1 MDLSA
6 SVLPFVLA
14 FLAGFIVKAVDW
26 LDDDRKTSHPSKYAL
41 AATYGLAIGYIIGTS
56 TFSTLFLAALVAQ
69 VFARKIDTIA
79 HQLGFLVAAVSLLG
93 FGFPSLELPVFV
105 FFVALAFLDELELVG
120 ALKPLT
126 DYRLFLKLGA
136 LAMVAFGRWDYLLAI
151 LLFDGA
157 YMLFGSLG
165 KRIK

>member
-1 MDLSA
+1 MDF
-6 SVLPFVLA
+6 LPFILA
-14 FLAGFIVKAVDW
+14 LLSGFIVKAVDW
-26 LDDDRKTSHPSKYAL
+26 LDDDRKTNHPSKYVL
-41 AATYGLAIGYIIGTS
+41 AATYGLAIGYIIGTA

-69 VFARKIDTIA
+69 VFARKIDTVA
-79 HQLGFLVAAVSLLG
+79 HQVGFAIAIVSLFG
-93 FGFPSLELPVFV
+93 FGFPSLDLQVFV

-126 DYRLFLKLGA
+126 DYRLLLKLGA
-136 LAMVAFGRWDYLLAI
+136 LVMVAFGRLDYLVAI

-157 YMLFGSLG
+157 YMLFGTIG

>member
-1 MDLSA
+1 MDL
-6 SVLPFVLA
+6 LPFILA

-26 LDDDRKTSHPSKYAL
+26 LDDDRKSKNPIKYAL
-41 AATYGLAIGYIIGTS
+41 AATYGLAIGYLIGTA

-69 VFARKIDTIA
+69 VFARKVDTFA

-93 FGFPSLELPVFV
+93 FGFPSLDLVVFV
-105 FFVALAFLDELELVG
+105 FFVALAFCDELKLVG

-136 LAMVAFGRWDYLLAI
+136 LVMVAFGRLDYLIAI

-157 YMLFGSLG
+157 YMLFDLIG